1 MTALVAFVVVVGVI
15 AAGLADFR
23 WLRVA
28 QREHYL
34 PGAVTTFGLRWW
46 VRLGPNRLLALAA
59 VLGTVLSP
67 LSPFTALVGLIAI
80 AVGPFRFPLR
90 GRAPGPVV
98 WTKRLRTV
106 ALVTGGLQVVV
117 LVAGIAVGL
126 TVPAV
131 SIAAL
136 LSPLVV
142 DAALLVLLPFEEHK
156 AEGFV
161 RQAGSRLAQVAPLVV
176 AITGSYGKT
185 TTKAYTAHLI
195 AGSKTVVPTPAS
207 FNNRA
212 GLSRA
217 INEHLI
223 AGTEVFI
230 AEMGTYGPREI
241 AEMCEW
247 CRPRIAA
254 ITAIGPVH
262 LERFGNE
269 EAIVRA
275 KSEIFDHAEI
285 AVLNVDD
292 SRLAK
297 LADELELRGVRVL
310 RASGVD
316 TSADVSAII
325 SGTLESDGRLVVTV
339 AGEQI
344 ADVPAPDAVASNVA
358 VAVGLAVAAEV
369 PVGAIGPS
377 LRTLP
382 TVANRRTTAKLS
394 TGATAIDDTFNSN
407 PAGCRAAL
415 ATLRRL
421 SRPGGK
427 RIVVTPGM
435 VELGDVQ
442 AKENE
447 AFAAE
452 AVAQATH
459 VMFVGFTN
467 RPALLRGANAGASA
481 DRAEILVA
489 DTHDRAVDWVRAH
502 TGDGDVVLYE
512 NQLPDHYP

>member
-1 MTALVAFVVVVGVI
+1 MTAVVALVVVVGVVS
-15 AAGLADFR
+15 AGLADFR

-34 PGAVTTFGLRWW
+34 SGSVTTFALRWW
-46 VRLGPNRLLALAA
+46 VRLGPNRLLAVAA

-67 LSPFTALVGLIAI
+67 LSPFTALVGLVAI

-98 WTKRLRTV
+98 WTKRLRVV
-106 ALVTGGLQVVV
+106 ALVTVGLQVGV
-117 LVAGIAVGL
+117 LLAGISVGL
-126 TVPAV
+126 AVPAV
-131 SIAAL
+131 SIGAL
-136 LSPLVV
+136 LAPLVV
-142 DAALLVLLPFEEHK
+142 DAALLVLLPFEERK

-161 RQAGSRLAQVAPLVV
+161 RQAGARLGQVAPLVV

-195 AGSKTVVPTPAS
+195 AGSRTVVPTPAS

-262 LERFGNE
+262 LERFGSE
-269 EAIVRA
+269 DAIVRA
-275 KSEIFDHAEI
+275 KSEIFGHAEI

-292 SRLAK
+292 PRLANV
-297 LADELELRGVRVL
+297 ADELEARGLRVV
-310 RASGVD
+310 RASGLD
-316 TSADVSAII
+316 PSAEVSAIE
-325 SGTLESDGRLVVTV
+325 SGPPDSARLVVTV
-339 AGEQI
+339 GGRRI
-344 ADVPAPDAVASNVA
+344 ADVPSPDAVATNVA
-358 VAVGLAVAAEV
+358 VAVALAVAADV
-369 PVGAIGPS
+369 PVDRLGPA
-377 LRTLP
+377 LETLP
-382 TVANRRTTAKLS
+382 SVANRRTTALLS

-415 ATLRRL
+415 ATLVRL
-421 SRPGGK
+421 SRPGAK

-442 AKENE
+442 ATANE

-452 AVAQATH
+452 AAGQATH

-467 RPALLRGANAGASA
+467 RAALLRGAKAAPPG
-481 DRAEILVA
+481 DRAEVLVA
-489 DTHDRAVDWVRAH
+489 DTHDRAVEWVRAH
-502 TGDGDVVLYE
+502 TGEGDVVLYE